1 MRLRAVVV
9 RLLLAVVFFAAAV
22 VRSRAPVV
30 FGRETEGRET
40 ELVLLR
46 AAVDFRAGAAL
57 LLADDEVEPEV
68 VFFAVAR
75 GFEAAFVF
83 LVVFFLSANGPDS
96 YFEISSTVWPT
107 SFSFPSRATS
117 AWATTPISRP
127 SSTTGRRRT
136 WCFAIF

>member
-1 MRLRAVVV
+1 MVV

-30 FGRETEGRET
+30 FGREA

-75 GFEAAFVF
+75 GFEAAVVF